1 MPHTPKQ
8 VATVSK
14 TVTLGRPSSTLIF
27 LVKQV
32 TAFRARKRQDPR
44 YPPNEYSG
52 PAPTTFRLCQNTHFL
67 WNVGPPGTH
76 NRHPGAKPIF
86 GQNFI
91 FSSNPDYNP
100 DYNPDWSPYDH
111 QKSHKTIVPDQSS
124 SNPVQIQ
131 FKSSSNPNPNHTMT
145 NNIIRRSFQTNP
157 VQIQFKSSSNP
168 NPNPYCNMFIQSSSN
183 PVQIQFKSSST
194 SWPQNDITKMW

>member
-76 NRHPGAKPIF
+76 NRHPGAKHIF
-86 GQNFI
+86 GQNSI

-100 DYNPDWSPYDH
+100 DYNPDWSPYNH
-111 QKSHKTIVPDQSS
+111 QKSHKTIIPHQSS

-131 FKSSSNPNPNHTMT
+131 FKSSL
-145 NNIIRRSFQTNP
+145 NP
-157 VQIQFKSSSNP
+157 VVTISLTLTGKTRQRDCNPDSIQFQSAFNRYKKNEFIIQFK
-168 NPNPYCNMFIQSSSN
+168 SSSN
-183 PVQIQFKSSST
+183 PVQIQFKSSYNPVT
-194 SWPQNDITKMW
+194 IQLLL